1 MRVYLVQHGVARP
14 KEEDPERPLT
24 DNGRREVERMS
35 EAAGSLGIQ
44 VSSIFH
50 SGKTRARQTAEILA
64 GHLNPGGG
72 CMPVGGLGPTDDPET
87 ACRLVVQSR
96 TPVMLVGHLPHL
108 GRLASLLITGVST
121 TAVMTFHNAGL
132 VCEGRWTV
140 DWALTPEIVP

>member
-1 MRVYLVQHGVARP
+1 M
-14 KEEDPERPLT
+14 
-24 DNGRREVERMS
+24 ERMS

-132 VCEGRWTV
+132 VCTLARHTV
-140 DWALTPEIVP
+140 AGAPLAGAAHSRGKAHAVTRPHVPRRAGHTL